1 MKMKYYLRGLA
12 TGTVIA
18 VTVMSLFHGNQN
30 GPSDEEIRRRAAELG
45 MVMADG
51 GTLASNQQKVDG
63 NGTGGQPNEETQT
76 SQGEEQNNGSEEIND
91 GTGENQEP
99 GGEAE
104 TQVSGETEGER
115 DPEEGVKPDETR
127 EPQESVTPEGDQ
139 ETQENRLPEE
149 SEENGEPENSAGSS
163 GIVTI
168 TISPG
173 NGSYAVAQQLKRA
186 GIVDDVE
193 EFDEYL
199 CDHGYDN
206 ILRVGQFQIPVDS
219 TYQDIARILT
229 TRP

>member
-1 MKMKYYLRGLA
+1 MKMKHYLRGLA
-12 TGTVIA
+12 TGMVIA
-18 VTVMSLFHGNQN
+18 VTVMSLFQRNKN

-45 MVMADG
+45 MVMADS

-63 NGTGGQPNEETQT
+63 NGAAGGLTEGSQT
-76 SQGEEQNNGSEEIND
+76 SQDEEQNGSDETRD
-91 GTGENQEP
+91 GTGENQESDSNAKP
-99 GGEAE
+99 QTG
-104 TQVSGETEGER
+104 GETEGER
-115 DPEEGVKPDETR
+115 KPEESVEPDESR
-127 EPQESVTPEGDQ
+127 DPQEGVIPEGDG
-139 ETQENRLPEE
+139 ETQVKQPPEE
-149 SEENGEPENSAGSS
+149 SEETGEPENPTGNS

-168 TISPG
+168 TITPG

-206 ILRVGQFQIPVDS
+206 VLRVGQFQIPVDS

>member
-1 MKMKYYLRGLA
+1 MKMKDYLRGLA

-18 VTVMSLFHGNQN
+18 VTVMALFHGNQN

-45 MVMADG
+45 MVMADS
-51 GTLASNQQKVDG
+51 GTLANNQQKVDG
-63 NGTGGQPNEETQT
+63 NGTAGGPDEGSQT
-76 SQGEEQNNGSEEIND
+76 SPDEEQNGSAETQD
-91 GTGENQEP
+91 GTGGKQEP
-99 GGEAE
+99 DSKTEPQIG
-104 TQVSGETEGER
+104 GETEGER
-115 DPEEGVKPDETR
+115 DPEESSEPDESR
-127 EPQESVTPEGDQ
+127 EPQESVTPEGDR
-139 ETQENRLPEE
+139 ETQENQPPVE
-149 SEENGEPENSAGSS
+149 SEETGEPENSIGNS
-163 GIVTI
+163 GIITI

>member
-18 VTVMSLFHGNQN
+18 VTVMTLFQGDKN

-45 MVMADG
+45 MVMADS
-51 GTLASNQQKVDG
+51 GTLASNQHKVDG
-63 NGTGGQPNEETQT
+63 NGTVGEENEG
-76 SQGEEQNNGSEEIND
+76 SQSSQDEEQNESDGTQD
-91 GTGENQEP
+91 GTGENQELDSKTDP
-99 GGEAE
+99 QIGG
-104 TQVSGETEGER
+104 GTEGER
-115 DPEEGVKPDETR
+115 EPGESTEPEESR
-127 EPQESVTPEGDQ
+127 EPQEGVIPEGDR
-139 ETQENRLPEE
+139 ETQVNQPPEE
-149 SEENGEPENSAGSS
+149 SEETGEPEKPIGNS

-168 TISPG
+168 TITPG

-199 CDHGYDN
+199 CDHGYDSV
-206 ILRVGQFQIPVDS
+206 LRVGQFQIPVDS